1 LGWQSEPMIT
11 LPSWAPGEGSVA
23 LLERVHDEEMPA
35 EPGFE
40 EEEAPCW
47 WVLSALD
54 IFEGKEARE
63 KYYAG
68 I

>member
-23 LLERVHDEEMPA
+23 LLERAHDEGFSN
-35 EPGFE
+35 EPRFE
-40 EEEAPCW
+40 EEENPYW
-47 WVLSALD
+47 WVLSTLD
-54 IFEGKEARE
+54 TFEGKEARE